1 MQYHVRLTN
10 CKKDIHL
17 KRMCIGGRLMQVNF
31 DLALQ
36 LAKIKLKKLNH
47 VKEST
52 PYVTYWNHPFKSYK
66 SIIPHY
72 SPDDVCSPST
82 LSL

>member
-1 MQYHVRLTN
+1 MQYHVRLNN

-36 LAKIKLKKLNH
+36 LAKLKLKKLNH

-52 PYVTYWNHPFKSYK
+52 PYVTY
-66 SIIPHY
+66 
-72 SPDDVCSPST
+72 
-82 LSL
+82 